1 MQFEKSS
8 VKNTLKSLLYFK
20 KKKKAQ
26 YLRKQILGS
35 PQQDSIYH
43 IKGGRKRDLESDVFS
58 LILVVTLAT

>member
-8 VKNTLKSLLYFK
+8 VKNTFKSLLYFK

-35 PQQDSIYH
+35 PQVTASTTL
-43 IKGGRKRDLESDVFS
+43 KGGGKEIWSQMYFHSFL
-58 LILVVTLAT
+58 L